1 MFEVPHFSLKYLF
14 NSLHIDSISGIKA
27 GISKN
32 VRKFGV
38 KFINLFIFRF
48 FVRTDTNDELQLIVK
63 VFI

>member
-27 GISKN
+27 GII
-32 VRKFGV
+32 RM
-38 KFINLFIFRF
+38 FINSELTYKFVYFQIL
-48 FVRTDTNDELQLIVK
+48 VRTDTDDELQFIVK